1 MGPLPMVCMLCALS
15 SGSSLWGLPAPS
27 SLLCFWLAFSR
38 MHVSLCQLMSAAGL
52 PAGLEGVIEE
62 SMAAPEGG
70 FASMLGRHTEDKVLA
85 GYW

>member
-1 MGPLPMVCMLCALS
+1 MAAASEGCQRRAHCSP
-15 SGSSLWGLPAPS
+15 
-27 SLLCFWLAFSR
+27 FWLTLSR
-38 MHVSLCQLMSAAGL
+38 MHGSLCRLMSAAGL

-70 FASMLGRHTEDKVLA
+70 FALMVGRHTEEKVLA